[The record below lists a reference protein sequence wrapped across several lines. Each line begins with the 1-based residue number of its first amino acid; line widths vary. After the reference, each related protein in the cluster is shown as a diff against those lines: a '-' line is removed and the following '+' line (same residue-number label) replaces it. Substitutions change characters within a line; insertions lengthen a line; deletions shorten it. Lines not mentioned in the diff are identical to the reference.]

1 MTAHWLDPTS
11 RKREHA
17 VLACRRLQGHHTF
30 DILAAAMADIHFRF
44 NIQDKVTRTTTDN
57 AANFK
62 KAFVQFSSESDVL
75 PDVVEPEADVDLDDE
90 PDLQQLLEDP
100 EPTAADEVEFVQ
112 LESVFREEAAE
123 ETLPK
128 HMRCAAHTMNLMA
141 TVDADKALDNGSFK
155 AIWRKTMSKAQ
166 AFWNVQNRS
175 TVAADLIQEELKRRL
190 KVPNATRWN
199 STYDSVSVLNT
210 LLEESRLV
218 LFSLV
223 LLTYCS

>member
-62 KAFVQFSSESDVL
+62 KAFVQFSSESNVL
-75 PDVVEPEADVDLDDE
+75 PDVVEPEADVDLDDK

-128 HMRCAAHTMNLMA
+128 HMRCAAHTMNLVA
-141 TVDADKALDNGSFK
+141 TVDADKALDDGSFK
-155 AIWRKTMSKAQ
+155 SNM
-166 AFWNVQNRS
+166 
-175 TVAADLIQEELKRRL
+175 EE
-190 KVPNATRWN
+190 NYEQSAGI
-199 STYDSVSVLNT
+199 
-210 LLEESRLV
+210 LERAEPKH
-218 LFSLV
+218 
-223 LLTYCS
+223 CCC